1 MLDSLIT
8 MRQAVLP
15 AGATRVISSQTG
27 AEYES
32 GAQLRNTPYNPDVE
46 VTDSRENSE
55 TAPRRSTGLAAQEPH
70 TGGNKTR
77 KAATSVPERKG
88 PVWNTVKVIGDEM
101 SLTPKVQCLNCPKIF
116 SGGVSRIKDHITGV
130 GVIIA
135 CPRTPLVGSQVP

>member
-1 MLDSLIT
+1 
-8 MRQAVLP
+8 MRQALLP

-77 KAATSVPERKG
+77 KAGGYWHACCRG
-88 PVWNTVKVIGDEM
+88 GD
-101 SLTPKVQCLNCPKIF
+101 KRRRGQ
-116 SGGVSRIKDHITGV
+116 SGL
-130 GVIIA
+130 A
-135 CPRTPLVGSQVP
+135 

>member
-32 GAQLRNTPYNPDVE
+32 GAQLRNTPYNPDAE

-55 TAPRRSTGLAAQEPH
+55 TAPRRSTGLAAS
-70 TGGNKTR
+70 TVKRVSNTR
-77 KAATSVPERKG
+77 IKG
-88 PVWNTVKVIGDEM
+88 P
-101 SLTPKVQCLNCPKIF
+101 P
-116 SGGVSRIKDHITGV
+116 SRTHH
-130 GVIIA
+130 
-135 CPRTPLVGSQVP
+135 VGS